1 MLLNAFNL
9 SRSYNQ
15 RRAFPRA
22 EAELRKLQAKVIT
35 TGNCINVWNSMQRSN
50 EQYPSELKA
59 HIMTHTPQTQLRSN
73 IRGRDLGSS
82 RWGLS
87 GILDLPNRA
96 AAKNWKLRQTYK
108 TKLPFTRTSDMFQYS
123 EKRITHRLQKL
134 AHEPHAILLGPLF
147 VYEFH
152 RDSNLPPKK
161 C

>member
-50 EQYPSELKA
+50 EQYPSDTSW
-59 HIMTHTPQTQLRSN
+59 HTHHRHNSDR
-73 IRGRDLGSS
+73 ISEG
-82 RWGLS
+82 
-87 GILDLPNRA
+87 GILDLPGGDCQGSWICRIEQ
-96 AAKNWKLRQTYK
+96 LPK
-108 TKLPFTRTSDMFQYS
+108 TESYDRLIKRNCPSLALPDMFQYS